1 MTSHLLINE
10 ISILAVAALLVAA
23 AVEDVRRLIIPNRI
37 PLGIII
43 LYPAYVLSTGAP
55 VDWVGGSTLAAG
67 ALAIGI
73 ALFAF
78 RYAGGGDV
86 KLFVAAS
93 LWAGP
98 ALFPSFLLVTS
109 LVGAAM
115 AAGMLAHRRLTRP
128 ASAPVPAAAQSAE
141 RPALREQFP
150 AMATN
155 AMAALAQRR
164 LLGSAIFLVRAA
176 FRRADAEMGAMR
188 AGTEAPSARSAPQ
201 RELPYGVAIA
211 AGGIQV
217 VVNLLVGG

>member
-10 ISILAVAALLVAA
+10 IAILAFAALLTAA

-55 VDWVGGSTLAAG
+55 VDWVGGA
-67 ALAIGI
+67 ALATAALVIGI
-73 ALFAF
+73 VLFAF

-128 ASAPVPAAAQSAE
+128 AIAPVPAAVQNAD
-141 RPALREQFP
+141 RPSLRQQLP

-155 AMAALAQRR
+155 TLATLAQRN
-164 LLGSAIFLVRAA
+164 LLGSAIGVVRFA
-176 FRRADAEMGAMR
+176 FHRANPEPGA
-188 AGTEAPSARSAPQ
+188 TAPQ
-201 RELPYGVAIA
+201 GPRRDLPYGVAVA